1 MMIGDYVW
9 NTGNTFADMRLIVE
23 GAIVLYED
31 EALPLY
37 EQADAT
43 EQQEARTAFDTIGG
57 ALYSLRRYIRELQ
70 TSHTAEVLR
79 ELEQ

>member
-1 MMIGDYVW
+1 MIGDYVW
-9 NTGNTFADMRLIVE
+9 NTGNTFSDMRLIIE

-31 EALPLY
+31 DALPLY

-43 EQQEARTAFDTIGG
+43 EQQEARTAFDTIGS
-57 ALYSLRRYIRELQ
+57 ALYSLRRYICELQ
-70 TSHTAEVLR
+70 TSHGVEVLR